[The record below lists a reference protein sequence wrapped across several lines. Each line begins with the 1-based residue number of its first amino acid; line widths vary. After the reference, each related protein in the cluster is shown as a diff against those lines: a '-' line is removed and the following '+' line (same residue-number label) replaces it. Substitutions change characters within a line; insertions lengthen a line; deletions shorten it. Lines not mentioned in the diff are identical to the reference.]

1 MSLRTLDKKTLLSS
15 ATTGAGA
22 GSAFS
27 VERSKGWTFVIAT
40 ESAGTATI
48 DIEAWIG
55 GSWHVIHSQ
64 SVSAEGSFMIR
75 DDHGHYEKLRAN
87 PSITSGIHSVYATG
101 TVDSL

>member
-15 ATTGAGA
+15 VSASGA

-40 ESAGTATI
+40 ESAGAATV

-55 GSWHVIHSQ
+55 GAWHVVHSEDVS
-64 SVSAEGSFMIR
+64 SVGSIMIR
-75 DDHGHYEKLRAN
+75 DDMGHYEKIRAN
-87 PSITSGIHSVYATG
+87 ISAYTSGTHSVFATG